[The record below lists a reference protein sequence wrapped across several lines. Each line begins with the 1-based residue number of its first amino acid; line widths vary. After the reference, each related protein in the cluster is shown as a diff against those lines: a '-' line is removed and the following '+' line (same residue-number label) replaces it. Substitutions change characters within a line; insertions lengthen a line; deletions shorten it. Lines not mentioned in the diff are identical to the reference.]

1 MNNKFHHQAGM
12 SLVELILSIVIV
24 SIALSGILG
33 LVNLT
38 VLHSPDPL
46 VQRQAIAIAESYIEE
61 ISLLP
66 ITDPDGSNA
75 GETRSSFDN
84 IDDYDGLTDNG
95 VHDQNGNAIAGLN
108 NYTVNVNISDQT
120 ISSVTMKAIAV
131 SVSRPGTDT
140 ISLTAYRANY

>member
-1 MNNKFHHQAGM
+1 MNSNHIRQTGM
-12 SLVELILSIVIV
+12 SLIELILSIVIV

-84 IDDYDGLTDNG
+84 IDDYDGLSDSG
-95 VHDQNGNAIAGLN
+95 AHDQNGNAITGLE
-108 NYTVNVNISDQT
+108 NYTIDVTVSDQT
-120 ISSVTMKAIAV
+120 ISSVTMKAIAI
-131 SVSRPGTDT
+131 SVSRPGTST
-140 ISLTAYRANY
+140 INLTAYRAAY